1 MAKCDKIRIIMV
13 EYSKNLGGNYM
24 GIYCKNSIFNHID
37 SAFFEPH

>member
-1 MAKCDKIRIIMV
+1 MV

>member
-24 GIYCKNSIFNHID
+24 GIYCKILSILLH
-37 SAFFEPH
+37 ACKFF